1 VTNEKP
7 KRFVIIGNG
16 IAGLSA
22 AQAIRRLDKEAS
34 ITIISGEPHPT
45 YSPCVLPNY
54 LTGEINREKV
64 FVREFQDYSR
74 ENIQLITSDRG
85 TALDPDRKKITLQAK
100 SVAYDK
106 LILATG
112 SIPTIPNIKG
122 IDKKGIFTFKS
133 LRDAEDICRWDG
145 HTAVVIGSGLIG
157 LEVGLALKRRGYQV
171 FLIELLDRVLP
182 QVFDEYPAS
191 LIKDTLKEGGIDV
204 ATQERVIEILGE
216 DTVEG
221 VVSNKRRIKCDTVI
235 LATGM
240 RPEKGLVKGILEQG
254 KLGGIKV
261 NEKMH
266 TTIEDVYACGDCV
279 ETQSLIDGRPILSLL
294 WHNARQQ
301 GQVAGSNAAGISQ
314 TYTGS
319 FNITGVEVLGL
330 KAVSIGSI
338 GASLGKDLEVIELR
352 KPGRYRRFVLSNGVL
367 VGVQSINWD
376 ENLGLFLAT
385 ILRKEKVKT
394 YKDLITSGNLSF
406 KSLRQFPVG
415 RKLTMSCPQ
424 V

>member
-1 VTNEKP
+1 
-7 KRFVIIGNG
+7 
-16 IAGLSA
+16 
-22 AQAIRRLDKEAS
+22 
-34 ITIISGEPHPT
+34 
-45 YSPCVLPNY
+45 
-54 LTGEINREKV
+54 
-64 FVREFQDYSR
+64 
-74 ENIQLITSDRG
+74 
-85 TALDPDRKKITLQAK
+85 
-100 SVAYDK
+100 
-106 LILATG
+106 
-112 SIPTIPNIKG
+112 
-122 IDKKGIFTFKS
+122 
-133 LRDAEDICRWDG
+133 
-145 HTAVVIGSGLIG
+145 
-157 LEVGLALKRRGYQV
+157 
-171 FLIELLDRVLP
+171 
-182 QVFDEYPAS
+182 
-191 LIKDTLKEGGIDV
+191 
-204 ATQERVIEILGE
+204 
-216 DTVEG
+216 
-221 VVSNKRRIKCDTVI
+221 
-235 LATGM
+235 
-240 RPEKGLVKGILEQG
+240 
-254 KLGGIKV
+254 
-261 NEKMH
+261 
-266 TTIEDVYACGDCV
+266 V

>member
-34 ITIISGEPHPT
+34 ITIISGESHPT